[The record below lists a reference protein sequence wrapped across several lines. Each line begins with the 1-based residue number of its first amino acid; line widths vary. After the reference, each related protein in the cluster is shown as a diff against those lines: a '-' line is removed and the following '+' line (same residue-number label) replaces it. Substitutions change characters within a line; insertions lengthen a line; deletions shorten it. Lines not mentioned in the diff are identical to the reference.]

1 MTPPVR
7 RRRALGSFVFGSVVG
22 GAIAIAAP
30 RLRRARGAGDG
41 AGPERIAGLAA
52 FEGAPCW
59 EHDHREV
66 PAAPDDD
73 VPG

>member
-1 MTPPVR
+1 MTQPGHR

-30 RLRRARGAGDG
+30 RLRRARGSGD
-41 AGPERIAGLAA
+41 GPERIAGLEA

-59 EHDHREV
+59 EYDHSE
-66 PAAPDDD
+66 APVATGDDS
-73 VPG
+73 PE